1 MSTELAAVTL
11 LNERFL
17 IDHPREAARVLETF
31 SADANLGLLKSLAPA
46 AVLRAWQAMT
56 PDRAAEVLDSLPAET
71 SRQLLLESDP
81 EVSIAALARLPASRS
96 TALLATLP
104 DQLAIELRELMQYPK
119 GSVGFS
125 MDPRVGILEVGLTV
139 AQAVE
144 RLRNIRAHGL
154 RDLFV
159 VDDQQ
164 QLLGVIEMEDLVLS
178 AHERPIREIMRSVAA
193 TARDTDP
200 IAKAVQALQQHS
212 LDVLAVVNEHG
223 RFKGVIRLSKLAAAR
238 RNRWWWPT

>member
-1 MSTELAAVTL
+1 MSTELAAQTV

-17 IDHPREAARVLETF
+17 IDYPREAARVLETF
-31 SADANLGLLKSLAPA
+31 AADANLGLLKSLSPA
-46 AVLRAWQAMT
+46 AVLRGWQAMA
-56 PDRAAEVLDSLPAET
+56 PDRAAEVLDSLPTET

-81 EVSIAALARLPASRS
+81 EVSIAALARLPAPRS

-104 DQLAIELRELMQYPK
+104 EQLSIELRELMQYPK

-178 AHERPIREIMRSVAA
+178 AHERPIREFMRAVTVAV
-193 TARDTDP
+193 RDTDP
-200 IAKAVQALQQHS
+200 IKAAAEALEQHA
-212 LDVLAVVNEHG
+212 LDALPVINGEG
-223 RFKGVIRLSKLAAAR
+223 RFKGVIRLSKLAAAQR
-238 RNRWWWPT
+238 RRWWPQI